1 MLAQAL
7 RFGIVDMH
15 KMEDLHGDYGNG
27 QTGRLEL
34 AGGAITGNLGEAAAG
49 VERVAGLALS
59 KDGADAVA
67 AAAAGAALVGDGD
80 KDVGRQE
87 GKVDAHGDKG
97 REGAAGEAA
106 KQQQAEQG
114 VSDGDADDAL
124 DGADVGGRG
133 EVVVGEGGEKVRVDA
148 EDDDGAE
155 ELDGA
160 DEPLERLEAE
170 GGASWHGGR
179 LWCFLSGIRFL
190 WLWGVDVNVRQT
202 GWGDTGLKDADD
214 IMKKK
219 NEMKE
224 C

>member
-1 MLAQAL
+1 MDQ
-7 RFGIVDMH
+7 
-15 KMEDLHGDYGNG
+15 DLHRDHGNG

-34 AGGAITGNLGEAAAG
+34 AGGAVARYFGEAAAG
-49 VERVAGLALS
+49 IERIVGLALS

-80 KDVGRQE
+80 KDVGGQE

-106 KQQQAEQG
+106 EQQQAEQG
-114 VSDGDADDAL
+114 VGGGDADDAL

-133 EVVVGEGGEKVRVDA
+133 EVVVGKGGEKVRVDA

-179 LWCFLSGIRFL
+179 LWCLFSAGFALCGL
-190 WLWGVDVNVRQT
+190 WDVDVGVRQT
-202 GWGDTGLKDADD
+202 GRGDAGLTDADD
-214 IMKKK
+214 VMKKK
-219 NEMKE
+219 KNMMKE